1 MTPAL
6 DSFIVRFAG
15 LKTTLILLVVFLAFN
30 FAIFPQYM
38 PEDETLQP
46 LDLQFAYTPQQAYSL
61 IEQYSPV
68 DKQNYKFT
76 EYTVD
81 VIYPLV
87 YTLLFSFALY
97 LLFKSV
103 KLAKLPFLILIADY
117 LENIGIYNILKAYPE
132 ELNELVWL
140 TSTVTSIK
148 WILAIIAVVI
158 ILFGLFYKIKKLVF

>member
-1 MTPAL
+1 M
-6 DSFIVRFAG
+6 
-15 LKTTLILLVVFLAFN
+15 
-30 FAIFPQYM
+30 
-38 PEDETLQP
+38 
-46 LDLQFAYTPQQAYSL
+46 
-61 IEQYSPV
+61 
-68 DKQNYKFT
+68 FT

-103 KLAKLPFLILIADY
+103 KLAKFPFLILIADY

-158 ILFGLFYKIKKLVF
+158 ILFGLFHKIKKLVF